1 MSWNYVMG
9 RGFLSQDETIFWV
22 PLQVFLDVFL
32 FFFFFQ
38 FLFSF
43 SCFPSLELFFV
54 FFHFALSRIS
64 CPINTK
70 HTGHVGDSSET
81 NTLLRLSLKST
92 GMFSL

>member
-32 FFFFFQ
+32 FFFSSNF
-38 FLFSF
+38 
-43 SCFPSLELFFV
+43 C
-54 FFHFALSRIS
+54 ALSRVFLLSGVFFPLPFRLVSDIL
-64 CPINTK
+64 PINTK

-81 NTLLRLSLKST
+81 NTFLRLSLKST
-92 GMFSL
+92 SMFSL